1 MKILIIPYDGGNQSQ
16 ATTSEDGVT
25 RTQHAAREY
34 HRNAKLR
41 RARNKGEPPGADQ
54 PKRRP
59 KKGGSTGS
67 TERETAEK
75 LQVEQPPSLYTLL
88 GVSRAD
94 PFKTGSSSDVPIYV
108 HEMLDHAISYQWS
121 EFRLS
126 DDGAGLNAPKA
137 EIMQSVMKS
146 PQAWYAVIFAGATHD
161 AYQHGSFGV
170 PKQNEQL
177 RLYYKTKAI
186 EALVEDISQN
196 GEMVSEETLLS
207 MIVLASHGTGEKLK
221 GAESAKRRDLRLPF
235 VPHVHGVEY
244 YSAMDTGSEHLNA
257 VYSLVD
263 KRGGL
268 RSIRLRSLAICIQL
282 YVPFGMSSDF
292 ADVTRYDIYAS
303 WKNLQAPH
311 FDLLAPTK
319 YSISLRTHKSDAVAR
334 DLLKEQTSGFHKLFG
349 TYTSLDHLIEIA
361 EHASIFSA
369 DFDQLIRCYNLPT
382 EQQRLGTPNVALV
395 KFTRWCVLHDI
406 LMLPASG
413 ANHVLEPEHTFSEMC
428 RLILLA
434 YAVFA
439 IVPMLPEN
447 KIHDR
452 LADKI
457 ERILHGAVELAI
469 PARHPELFL
478 CVVGWGF
485 MCAHKACGHRKLGK
499 LLQSFV
505 GFLEYQDVV
514 KLESNEWPAVADVM
528 KSFLW
533 LDSYCEEPGQKFW
546 ACACGIAQK
555 CFTRD

>member
-16 ATTSEDGVT
+16 ANASEDGVT

-41 RARNKGEPPGADQ
+41 RARTKGRIPEDDQ
-54 PKRRP
+54 RRRKP

-67 TERETAEK
+67 PETEDGEK
-75 LQVEQPPSLYTLL
+75 LSVGQQQQRSSLHTLL

-94 PFKTGSSSDVPIYV
+94 PFKAGCSSDVPVYV

-161 AYQHGSFGV
+161 AYQHGAFGV

-177 RLYYKTKAI
+177 RLYYKTRAI
-186 EALVEDISQN
+186 EALLEDIGQN
-196 GEMVSEETLLS
+196 GDMVSEETLLS
-207 MIVLASHGTGEKLK
+207 MIVLASHGTGEKLR
-221 GAESAKRRDLRLPF
+221 GADSAKRRDLRLPF

-282 YVPFGMSSDF
+282 Y
-292 ADVTRYDIYAS
+292 DIYAS
-303 WKNLQAPH
+303 WKKLQPPH
-311 FDLLAPTK
+311 FDLLAPTT
-319 YSISLRTHKSDAVAR
+319 YAVSLRAHKSDAGAC
-334 DLLKEQTSGFHKLFG
+334 DLPKEHTTGFHALLS
-349 TYTSLDHLIEIA
+349 TYTTLDRLVEIA

-369 DFDQLIRCYNLPT
+369 DFDQLIRCYSLPK
-382 EQQRLGTPNVALV
+382 EHRRQGTPNIALV

-406 LMLPASG
+406 LMLQASESY
-413 ANHVLEPEHTFSEMC
+413 HVLEPEHTVSEIC

-439 IVPMLPEN
+439 IVPMLPET
-447 KIHDR
+447 KIHER
-452 LADKI
+452 LAERI
-457 ERILHGAVELAI
+457 ERILHDAVELAI

-478 CVVGWGF
+478 CAVGWGV
-485 MCAHKACGHRKLGK
+485 MCAHKAVGLRKLGK
-499 LLQSFV
+499 LLRSFV
-505 GFLEYQDVV
+505 AFLEYQDMV
-514 KLESNEWPAVADVM
+514 KLQSDEWPAVVDVM

-546 ACACGIAQK
+546 ACACGIAEK
-555 CFTRD
+555 YFTKD

>member
-16 ATTSEDGVT
+16 AKASEDGVT

-41 RARNKGEPPGADQ
+41 KARTKARATEGGDQ
-54 PKRRP
+54 RQRKA
-59 KKGGSTGS
+59 KKTGGSTGS
-67 TERETAEK
+67 PETEDGEK
-75 LQVEQPPSLYTLL
+75 LPVRQQQQQSSLHTLL

-94 PFKTGSSSDVPIYV
+94 PFKTGCSSDVPVYV

-161 AYQHGSFGV
+161 AYQHGAFGA

-186 EALVEDISQN
+186 EALLEDIAQN
-196 GEMVSEETLLS
+196 ADMVSEETLLS
-207 MIVLASHGTGEKLK
+207 MIVLASHGTGEKLR
-221 GAESAKRRDLRLPF
+221 GADSAKRRDLRLPF

-282 YVPFGMSSDF
+282 Y
-292 ADVTRYDIYAS
+292 DIYAS
-303 WKNLQAPH
+303 WKKLQSPH
-311 FDLLAPTK
+311 FDLLAPTA
-319 YSISLRTHKSDAVAR
+319 YAISLRAHKSDAVAC
-334 DLLKEQTSGFHKLFG
+334 DLLGEHANGFHALLSIYS
-349 TYTSLDHLIEIA
+349 TLDHLVEIA

-369 DFDQLIRCYNLPT
+369 DFDQLIRCYSLPK
-382 EQQRLGTPNVALV
+382 EQRCQGKMPNIALV

-406 LMLPASG
+406 LTLPAPASE
-413 ANHVLEPEHTFSEMC
+413 ADHVLELEEHTISEIC

-439 IVPMLPEN
+439 IVPMLPES
-447 KIHDR
+447 KIHER

-457 ERILHGAVELAI
+457 ERVLHDAVELAI

-485 MCAHKACGHRKLGK
+485 MCAHKAVRSGKLGK
-499 LLQSFV
+499 LLRSFV
-505 GFLEYQDVV
+505 AFLEYQDVV
-514 KLESNEWPAVADVM
+514 KLQADEWPAVADVM

-533 LDSYCEEPGQKFW
+533 LDAYCEEPGQKFW
-546 ACACGIAQK
+546 ACACGLAQK
-555 CFTRD
+555 YFTRD